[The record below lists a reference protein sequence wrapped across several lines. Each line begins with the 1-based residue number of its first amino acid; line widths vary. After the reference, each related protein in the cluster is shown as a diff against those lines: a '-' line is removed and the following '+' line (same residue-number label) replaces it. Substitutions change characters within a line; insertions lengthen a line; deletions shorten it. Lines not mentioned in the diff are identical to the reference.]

1 MKATTIASK
10 EELTLKIKK
19 SSKIATTLAR
29 ITGIIG
35 IVGSI
40 FALFL
45 IGMVIVD
52 DSAFDILLPTGMT
65 VDTMD
70 GYLIQTPGDYIA
82 GFTNGIAQFLIYSV
96 CAFTAAKIFKRIS
109 EDGMPFKEENTKSLK
124 VIGILIIAS
133 SIVPSLLAQISGVLA
148 GPITTVMVTFNL
160 DTAMIGALFFM
171 IATIFS
177 YGAKLQQE
185 NDDMV

>member
-1 MKATTIASK
+1 MKTTAIASK
-10 EELTLKIKK
+10 EELNLKIKK
-19 SSKIATTLAR
+19 SSRIATVLAR
-29 ITGIIG
+29 ITGIAG
-35 IVGSI
+35 IMGSV
-40 FALFL
+40 FAFFL
-45 IGMVIVD
+45 ICMLLID
-52 DSAFDILLPTGMT
+52 DSAFTTLLPTGMT

-96 CAFTAAKIFKRIS
+96 CAFLAAGIFKRIS
-109 EDGMPFKEENTKSLK
+109 EDGMPFKSENTKSLK
-124 VIGILIIAS
+124 GIGILITAASIIPSILAAIAG
-133 SIVPSLLAQISGVLA
+133 ALA
-148 GPITTVMVTFNL
+148 GPVTEVRMIFNI

-171 IATIFS
+171 IAMIFD

>member
-1 MKATTIASK
+1 MKTTTIASK
-10 EELTLKIKK
+10 EELNLKIKK
-19 SSKIATTLAR
+19 SSRIATVLAR
-29 ITGIIG
+29 ITAIVGII
-35 IVGSI
+35 GSI

-45 IGMVIVD
+45 MVMVIVD
-52 DSAFDILLPTGMT
+52 DSAFTTLMPTGMT

-82 GFTNGIAQFLIYSV
+82 GFTNGIAQFLIYSA
-96 CAFTAAKIFKRIS
+96 CAFLVAGIFKRIS
-109 EDGMPFKEENTKSLK
+109 EDGLPFKEENTKSLK
-124 VIGILIIAS
+124 IIGILIIAA
-133 SIVPSLLAQISGVLA
+133 SIVPSILAQIAGVLA

>member
-1 MKATTIASK
+1 MKTGTITSK
-10 EELTLKIKK
+10 EELTRKIKK
-19 SSKIATTLAR
+19 SSKIATVLAR

-40 FALFL
+40 LALFL
-45 IGMVIVD
+45 IVMVIVD
-52 DSAFDILLPTGMT
+52 DSAFTVLMPTGMT

-82 GFTNGIAQFLIYSV
+82 GFTNGIAQFLIYSA
-96 CAFTAAKIFKRIS
+96 CAFLAAGIFKRIS

-124 VIGILIIAS
+124 IIGILIIVS
-133 SIVPSLLAQISGVLA
+133 SVVPSFLGQIAGVLA
-148 GPITTVMVTFNL
+148 APVTEVMTRVNI
-160 DTAMIGALFFM
+160 DSAMIGALFFM

>member
-1 MKATTIASK
+1 MKTNIITSK
-10 EELTLKIKK
+10 EELTLKIRK
-19 SSKIATTLAR
+19 SSRIATILAR

-35 IVGSI
+35 IVGSVLG
-40 FALFL
+40 LFL
-45 IGMVIVD
+45 IFMLIID

-70 GYLIQTPGDYIA
+70 GYLIQTAGDYIA

-96 CAFTAAKIFKRIS
+96 CAFLAAGIFKRIS
-109 EDGMPFKEENTKSLK
+109 EDGLPFKEENTKSLK
-124 VIGILIIAS
+124 IIGILIIAAS
-133 SIVPSLLAQISGVLA
+133 VVPSLLAQIAGVLA